1 MSASNRPR
9 RSTAAKR
16 PDRRHIAVFA
26 AFIVLVFAMGGGAR
40 DDIQSLLVLRP
51 AAVGFAAW
59 ALLVAAPGDLKAV
72 RTPLALL
79 VALMALIAVQL
90 VPLPPGLWHALPGRE
105 GIARRD
111 GLAGLAD
118 IWRPLS
124 LSPSKTWNS
133 LVSLVVPLAALL
145 LVAVQPTANR
155 LRSVEIILIVAA
167 ASAVLGLAQVA
178 GPADG
183 PLYLYAITNDGT
195 AVGLFANRNHH
206 AAFLAATFPLL
217 GWYFLFAVR
226 NDLLLTRLWV
236 AGVAGAGAL
245 WGLGIVMTGS
255 RAGLVLFALAL
266 GIVVGLFR
274 FAVKRGRFAHNRR
287 NPKPFSTPKA
297 RIAVWVGLFAA
308 MATTIW
314 IVPQLPA
321 YQRFGADDYVGD
333 VRFAAAPTVF
343 RIALDAFPAGTG
355 FGTFEHVFKVYEPDA
370 LLKAS
375 YFNQAHNDILQLA
388 VEAGLPGLVLVLV
401 TVLFLLGRL
410 RALLPWLRRSEP
422 EAWLAV
428 TSLASIGLLALASAA
443 DYPLRVPSQMV
454 FFALLIAFS
463 IHPSRTQQSDVRR

>member
-1 MSASNRPR
+1 MSSGDRPR
-9 RSTAAKR
+9 HSTAARR
-16 PDRRHIAVFA
+16 PDRRHLAVLT
-26 AFIVLVFAMGGGAR
+26 AFLVLVFAMGGGAR
-40 DDIQSLLVLRP
+40 DDIQSLLLLRP

-72 RTPLALL
+72 RIPLALL
-79 VALMALIAVQL
+79 IGLMALMAIQL

-105 GIARRD
+105 AIVRRD
-111 GLAGLAD
+111 ELVGLAD

-145 LVAVQPTANR
+145 LVSVQPAPNR
-155 LRSVEIILIVAA
+155 LRVVEVILIIAG
-167 ASAVLGLAQVA
+167 ASAVLGLAQVV
-178 GPADG
+178 GPATG
-183 PLYLYAITNDGT
+183 PLYLYNITNGGT

-206 AAFLAATFPLL
+206 AAFLAATFPLM

-226 NDLLLTRLWV
+226 SDLMLSRLWV
-236 AGVAGAGAL
+236 ACVAGAGGLWAL
-245 WGLGIVMTGS
+245 IIVSTGS

-266 GIVVGLFR
+266 VIVFALFR
-274 FAVKRGRFAHNRR
+274 FAVKRGRFAHNPR
-287 NPKPFSTPKA
+287 NPKPFSSRRA
-297 RIAVWVGLFAA
+297 RVATWVGLVAA
-308 MATTIW
+308 VAATIW

-321 YQRFGADDYVGD
+321 YQRFGADDYAAD
-333 VRFAAAPTVF
+333 VRFSAAPTVF
-343 RIALDAFPAGTG
+343 QIALDAFPAGTG
-355 FGTFEHVFKVYEPDA
+355 FGSFEHVFKVYEPDA

-388 VEAGLPGLVLVLV
+388 VEAGLPGFVLLLLAIVFLV
-401 TVLFLLGRL
+401 GRL

-428 TSLASIGLLALASAA
+428 TSVAAIGLLALASAT

-463 IHPSRTQQSDVRR
+463 IYPSHTQQSDERR